1 MARTQAVKGDQEIYA
16 RRCCPVSYGILCRER
31 YDPEK
36 HAGEQVSKDDY
47 DDETW
52 VVDQIAWIIK
62 QVCQPS
68 ALTRQA

>member
-1 MARTQAVKGDQEIYA
+1 M
-16 RRCCPVSYGILCRER
+16 SYGILCRER